1 MDTSREKHDV
11 SSVSSSASPDTTCT
25 SSTPTSGRPTS
36 SSAGG
41 SSSLLRVDEDVGSS
55 SSASASAAT
64 ATGATSATGEISNSV
79 PPPDHQPSLKGMV
92 QADDDDDDD
101 DDGRST
107 QTSLASTLP
116 SASSSSTATSRTP
129 SSRLR
134 DKISAD
140 LRTQTSSASASSSAA
155 TSRTPSSRLRDKI
168 SADIKDQGEGKRAEE
183 ESSADDENNLEKK
196 VKAASEE
203 VASDADAMEAVPPSF
218 TSTRGNSIPGRN
230 IKGVQVS
237 GAAASADHSQP
248 GAHAVPGMLEDNSRS
263 VEAHEISTATS
274 AQVSRIGTPILVN
287 EETKESED
295 TTYEVAAYA
304 VEDDTELQ
312 RRLEE
317 ENQAL
322 RHQVQEINKA
332 PVAMA
337 RVIRDESM
345 KEPRGNRSPCQ
356 RKKVIIALIAFLFLC
371 AIALGIAA
379 GTGSF
384 QKGGSASTTATS
396 GTGSFASA
404 PTLTPAPSFAPTY
417 PLPTAPTTP
426 KPTFYQECWTKSL
439 ADDGAANDTLG
450 RRIAMHNDTIL
461 VGASREED
469 NDRGA
474 AYVYV
479 LSEDGTWRQQDKLI
493 PQDSIAS
500 EFGRAV
506 GLYGDTAVI
515 GAQWDKVGDLFRG
528 IGYVFERQGTAW
540 KQSQMLRPDDWTRGD
555 RVGSSVAIYSDTI
568 VLGAEGDDGKRG
580 AAYVFRR
587 QRDNSWRQQQ
597 KLVVSEMKEKGR
609 FGRDVDIGP
618 ERIIIGA
625 DGMNEVY
632 IFSFNGTKW
641 SQQAMLS
648 AASGVN
654 ETKKKKFGY
663 GVSID
668 QGNAIVGAYR
678 DDLGVGSAYIF
689 AQMLNGTWVQTA
701 KLSPSDGKTGDE
713 FGRQVLIK
721 GDAAFIGSRHHDDNG
736 PKSGSVYIFQKAGD
750 SWQEKAKLK
759 PSDGVEGDEFGNGIA
774 ISNDILAVSSF
785 RDDDSGYDSGS
796 FYSVKLSC
804 LFDGRER

>member
-1 MDTSREKHDV
+1 MDTSREKHDA
-11 SSVSSSASPDTTCT
+11 SSVSSSASPDTTC
-25 SSTPTSGRPTS
+25 STPTSGRPTS

-79 PPPDHQPSLKGMV
+79 PPPDHQPSLQGMV
-92 QADDDDDDD
+92 QADDDD

-140 LRTQTSSASASSSAA
+140 LRTQTSSASASSAA
-155 TSRTPSSRLRDKI
+155 TSKTLSSRLRDKI
-168 SADIKDQGEGKRAEE
+168 SSDIQSKGEGKRAEE

-196 VKAASEE
+196 VKAASQE
-203 VASDADAMEAVPPSF
+203 VASDADAMEATPPSF

-263 VEAHEISTATS
+263 VETHEFSTATS
-274 AQVSRIGTPILVN
+274 AQVSRIGIPIVVN
-287 EETKESED
+287 EEVKESED
-295 TTYEVAAYA
+295 TAYEVAAYA

-345 KEPRGNRSPCQ
+345 KEPRGNRSPCR
-356 RKKVIIALIAFLFLC
+356 RKKVILALIAFLFVC
-371 AIALGIAA
+371 AIAFGIAA

-450 RRIAMHNDTIL
+450 RRIAMYNDTIL
-461 VGASREED
+461 IGASR
-469 NDRGA
+469 
-474 AYVYV
+474 
-479 LSEDGTWRQQDKLI
+479 SEI
-493 PQDSIAS
+493 
-500 EFGRAV
+500 
-506 GLYGDTAVI
+506 
-515 GAQWDKVGDLFRG
+515 
-528 IGYVFERQGTAW
+528 
-540 KQSQMLRPDDWTRGD
+540 
-555 RVGSSVAIYSDTI
+555 GSSSSSC
-568 VLGAEGDDGKRG
+568 K
-580 AAYVFRR
+580 
-587 QRDNSWRQQQ
+587 S
-597 KLVVSEMKEKGR
+597 S
-609 FGRDVDIGP
+609 
-618 ERIIIGA
+618 
-625 DGMNEVY
+625 
-632 IFSFNGTKW
+632 
-641 SQQAMLS
+641 
-648 AASGVN
+648 
-654 ETKKKKFGY
+654 
-663 GVSID
+663 SI
-668 QGNAIVGAYR
+668 
-678 DDLGVGSAYIF
+678 
-689 AQMLNGTWVQTA
+689 
-701 KLSPSDGKTGDE
+701 
-713 FGRQVLIK
+713 
-721 GDAAFIGSRHHDDNG
+721 
-736 PKSGSVYIFQKAGD
+736 SGSVGD
-750 SWQEKAKLK
+750 S
-759 PSDGVEGDEFGNGIA
+759 P
-774 ISNDILAVSSF
+774 AVGH
-785 RDDDSGYDSGS
+785 DAPVSGS
-796 FYSVKLSC
+796 GV
-804 LFDGRER
+804 DGSGAGE